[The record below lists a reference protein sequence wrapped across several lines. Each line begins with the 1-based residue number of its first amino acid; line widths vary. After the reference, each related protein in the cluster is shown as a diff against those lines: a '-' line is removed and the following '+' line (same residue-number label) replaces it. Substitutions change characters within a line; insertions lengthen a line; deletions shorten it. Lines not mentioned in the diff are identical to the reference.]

1 VNAFLLK
8 SAPWN
13 ELVEAFDQV
22 LDGGIYLSP
31 DVELNKLLTSNGS
44 GGGEDPLECLSAR
57 EHQVF
62 SLLIEGLRNKE
73 IASRL
78 ELSPKTVDAYRA
90 SLMRKLDIH
99 DLAGLVK
106 FAIRWDLTSASIK
119 TRVAAG

>member
-1 VNAFLLK
+1 M
-8 SAPWN
+8 
-13 ELVEAFDQV
+13 
-22 LDGGIYLSP
+22 LDGGIHISP
-31 DVELNKLLTSNGS
+31 DVELNKLLTSNGN

-57 EHQVF
+57 EHLVF
-62 SLLIEGLRNKE
+62 SLRIEGLRNKE

-106 FAIRWDLTSASIK
+106 FAIRWDLTSAGIK